1 MNKERTL
8 LMVEIAIMA
17 ALSFL
22 IDLFI
27 PSLSD
32 AVKISVK
39 MIPVMVLG
47 LRRGLVPGLAGGL
60 IWGVLQIVTG
70 EASIVGLVQA
80 FLEYILAFTA
90 VGLTGLFSK
99 PLLAA
104 VSAKVSAVKQVTI
117 AGLAVLLASFARDVC
132 HCIAGI
138 VFWGQYAPEGMSPA
152 LNSLLVNGGAFLS
165 ETITCLIVMGLLLPV
180 YPQLFVLKRKA

>member
-1 MNKERTL
+1 MKNERTQ

-60 IWGVLQIVTG
+60 IWGILQIVTG

-99 PLLAA
+99 QMLAA

-117 AGLAVLLASFARDVC
+117 ASLAILLASLARYFC
-132 HCIAGI
+132 HFIAGI
-138 VFWGQYAPEGMSPA
+138 VFWGQYAPEGTSPA
-152 LNSLLVNGGAFLS
+152 LYSLLVNGGAFLS